1 MGLGPSVADGHHS
14 RASDTAATDLLVAG
28 TQTAPDCLSCH
39 ANHEPRGCIVA
50 EVNPVPVAVR
60 RTAKFMIAATQ
71 KLDPSRLALPNSQ
84 LDRGSVALVAVYRR
98 KHLGRMRRLLA
109 QLDQDVT
116 VRLWCLDE
124 PPDTL
129 RHLTLGHGPGVRF
142 KLLNDLINTIPAAK
156 RRDGLVLSDDDYS
169 FRVGTLPQLLTA
181 GQALRLDM
189 WQPAHDRS
197 SFASFPFV
205 RRQTATVLRRT
216 TFVEQGPVLVLSA
229 RAQELLLPLPED
241 LGMAWGVEV
250 RWAEVVKKY
259 GLRLGIVDALAIHHF
274 PPPEA
279 TTEACSVISYN
290 CCYGTRDYPL
300 LSTCSRSRSRSAARR
315 TPLASG

>member
-1 MGLGPSVADGHHS
+1 MPITSHV
-14 RASDTAATDLLVAG
+14 R
-28 TQTAPDCLSCH
+28 
-39 ANHEPRGCIVA
+39 CIVA

-84 LDRGSVALVAVYRR
+84 LARGSVALVAVYRR

-109 QLDQDVT
+109 QLHPDVT

-124 PPDTL
+124 PPDIL

-156 RRDGLVLSDDDYS
+156 RRDGLVLSDDDYF

-229 RAQELLLPLPED
+229 RAQERLLPLPED
-241 LGMAWGVEV
+241 IGMAWGVEV

-259 GLRLGIVDALAIHHF
+259 GLRLGIVDAVAIHHF
-274 PPPEA
+274 PPA
-279 TTEACSVISYN
+279 GGYDRSLQ
-290 CCYGTRDYPL
+290 RDQLQL
-300 LSTCSRSRSRSAARR
+300 LLRDAGLPSIEHMQQELARVR
-315 TPLASG
+315 PREGRRLLRG